1 MPWWRILAH
10 SLQAPLSNIQLPLQ
24 LVSFCICICS
34 TQWPSGSASSS
45 PPGLCFR
52 LITVLQMFT
61 WHIECS
67 WTVCW
72 LFFIWMLVL
81 LRSVVLGRCTLWG
94 PECISTMFCGFE
106 RTGKCPRGIEVNTVK
121 GAPLLTGHTYRHP
134 STCRAPCH
142 TSQQPADGFI
152 LSPAL
157 SPLLFY
163 VTFLPA
169 SCLHLSSIC
178 YILLSVSCSF
188 GVISHSCFTFS
199 RRWCFGC
206 FIGIF
211 DNQGR
216 ECSLFKKK
224 KKKVDLSC
232 WCRQS
237 IYCRHLMVLL
247 IFVAILMLKIA
258 LNLKG

>member
-10 SLQAPLSNIQLPLQ
+10 SLQAPLSNHQLPPQ
-24 LVSFCICICS
+24 LVSFCICIRS
-34 TQWPSGSASSS
+34 TQWPSRSASSS
-45 PPGLCFR
+45 PPGLIPWTLLQINYSSANVHNAHRVQLNGLLALFYLDAGATEISGVGALHPAGPR
-52 LITVLQMFT
+52 VHFNHVL
-61 WHIECS
+61 
-67 WTVCW
+67 W
-72 LFFIWMLVL
+72 LWEDGM
-81 LRSVVLGRCTLWG
+81 
-94 PECISTMFCGFE
+94 
-106 RTGKCPRGIEVNTVK
+106 CPQGIEVNTVK

-134 STCRAPCH
+134 STCRPLCH

-178 YILLSVSCSF
+178 YVLLSVSCSF
-188 GVISHSCFTFS
+188 GVVSHSCLTFS
-199 RRWCFGC
+199 RQWYSGC

-216 ECSLFKKK
+216 ECSLF
-224 KKKVDLSC
+224 
-232 WCRQS
+232 
-237 IYCRHLMVLL
+237 
-247 IFVAILMLKIA
+247 F
-258 LNLKG
+258 